1 MMSAII
7 LVASVMCVY
16 NVGGYLVHKHNKIV
30 NEELNRCERIQRI
43 GDINSYNIANNDEP
57 STKKSICVLFG
68 FVLGTAFKITMF
80 MLGVTIGVL
89 VKIIVVLLSAI
100 AKLFK

>member
-1 MMSAII
+1 MMSMII
-7 LVASVMCVY
+7 VVASVMCVY
-16 NVGGYLVHKHNKIV
+16 YVGAMLVSKHNKIV
-30 NEELNRCERIQRI
+30 NEELNRCERVQRI
-43 GDINSYNIANNDEP
+43 SSNTYNISTNDEP
-57 STKKSICVLFG
+57 TTKKSICVLFG

-100 AKLFK
+100 AKSFK